1 MIGGSFMRG
10 TDTQYALN
18 DQRISRRTNDDE
30 SERKSRMTG
39 PAEESDTTNERCPMC
54 GEPVADSP
62 YPRHRLVL
70 EDESDADSD
79 QHHERQ
85 VCPDCWDELR
95 ELLSSV

>member
-1 MIGGSFMRG
+1 MIGGSFIRR

-18 DQRISRRTNDDE
+18 DRRRLRTNDE
-30 SERKSRMTG
+30 SERKAEMTG
-39 PAEESDTTNERCPMC
+39 RSKEGSNAPGNERCPMC

-70 EDESDADSD
+70 EDESDADPT
-79 QHHERQ
+79 HHEGQ
-85 VCPDCWDELR
+85 VCPTCWDELR